1 MTDET
6 KKSYNTIVDY
16 LIKNSFL
23 KRAEYEFETLN
34 ERQKK
39 WLELLDAIYVI
50 GPQDKMDFFI
60 KEADSQGFL
69 PFVNFLYPKM
79 ITELFETHLID
90 CKNIIDWI
98 RNQFGGV
105 PFESEGYEFYIFGCH
120 ISHVIISMDIIKN
133 DYKRSLVFE
142 NDAKF
147 YQYVQDETLDKLLN
161 LYEIDEKNEIGFL
174 NLGFHLKKNYQE
186 EFKLFKGPTAT
197 THTYIIN
204 QQTAKLLVDGT
215 NLDNIVPEA
224 KQWSNHDKE
233 FYYRC
238 GADGFFSGFIDNFSL
253 NLPLTYQQFI
263 GTNRDQSYL

>member
-16 LIKNSFL
+16 LTKNFFL

-39 WLELLDAIYVI
+39 WLELTNAIYVI
-50 GPQDKMDFFI
+50 GPQNKMDFFI
-60 KEADSQGFL
+60 TEADAQGFL
-69 PFVNFLYPKM
+69 PFVNYLYPKM
-79 ITELFETHLID
+79 ITELFETHLCD
-90 CKNIIDWI
+90 CEKIIDWI
-98 RNQFGGV
+98 RNQFGMGQ
-105 PFESEGYEFYIFGCH
+105 FESEGYEFYVFGCH
-120 ISHVIISMDIIKN
+120 ISHVIVSMDIIKN
-133 DYKRSLVFE
+133 NYKRGLVFE

-147 YQYVQDETLDKLLN
+147 YQYVQDETLDNILN
-161 LYEIDEKNEIGFL
+161 LYETDTKNKIGFL
-174 NLGFHLKKNYQE
+174 NLGFHNKKNYQKKFE
-186 EFKLFKGPTAT
+186 VFEGPTAT

-215 NLDNIVPEA
+215 NLNNVVP
-224 KQWSNHDKE
+224 KVKIGSNHDLE

-238 GADGFFSGFIDNFSL
+238 GADGFFSGFVDNFFL

-263 GTNRDQSYL
+263 GTNREQSYL